1 MPSNQLFKSWS
12 FVSYGTLSINN
23 YTGATIYYSMLLVVV
38 AAIEIENKSMDR
50 MVSYTFFMN
59 MDEALSMRHG
69 RDYSCGFC
77 WTSDPEML
85 RVVIQSIR
93 YSPLSLNF
101 SCLDNIF
108 HCSPGFRGSQKMIPN

>member
-38 AAIEIENKSMDR
+38 AIEIENKSMDR

-69 RDYSCGFC
+69 LQVDVI
-77 WTSDPEML
+77 T
-85 RVVIQSIR
+85 VVASVGPVIAR
-93 YSPLSLNF
+93 
-101 SCLDNIF
+101 
-108 HCSPGFRGSQKMIPN
+108 CSVW

>member
-38 AAIEIENKSMDR
+38 AIEIENKSMDR

-85 RVVIQSIR
+85 NVVSIQSIR
-93 YSPLSLNF
+93 YFTLSINF
-101 SCLDNIF
+101 PCSDNIF
-108 HCSPGFRGSQKMIPN
+108 NCSRGFRGSQEMISN